1 MMQVGTLWL
10 HSPVLFAAF
19 GMFLIV
25 YALGYLKL
33 FRHWKSYDRAGAS
46 SCCISLA
53 HGTPAAFLAVYCML
67 KYPLELA
74 RQNTPLENAVMEFSI
89 AYFLV
94 DSMHYLVFFPDDFVF
109 IAHHLA
115 TFFVMASC
123 RYFVGHGGLTVMSL
137 LFLAEITS
145 ACQNAWTLAR
155 IARLESSQVAL
166 IYKILSP
173 LFYSFYTLIRGFV
186 APILI
191 YHLAQFYIDGKA
203 DDVMPRWLACCW
215 IAIVVMAILGSM
227 AWILNLWIE
236 LFRYNA
242 QTWSDKCIKT
252 M

>member
-1 MMQVGTLWL
+1 MMMVEIKHCMKLRVAVCKPHYLLEIIHVQTRQSLVQNIQMHLWKTQK
-10 HSPVLFAAF
+10 
-19 GMFLIV
+19 M
-25 YALGYLKL
+25 
-33 FRHWKSYDRAGAS
+33 
-46 SCCISLA
+46 
-53 HGTPAAFLAVYCML
+53 
-67 KYPLELA
+67 
-74 RQNTPLENAVMEFSI
+74 QNTPLENAVVEFII

-115 TFFVMASC
+115 TFFVMESC
-123 RYFVGHGGLTVMSL
+123 RYYVGHRGLTAMSL

-145 ACQNAWTLAR
+145 AYQNAQTLAK
-155 IARLESSQVAL
+155 ITKLESSQVAV

-173 LFYSFYTLIRGFV
+173 LFYSFYTLIRGVV

-203 DDVMPRWLACCW
+203 DDVIPRWLACCW
-215 IAIVVMAILGSM
+215 IAIVVMAIFGSM

>member
-1 MMQVGTLWL
+1 MMQVETLWF

-33 FRHWKSYDRAGAS
+33 FRHWKPNDRAGAS
-46 SCCISLA
+46 SCCTSLA
-53 HGTPAAFLAVYCML
+53 HGTPAAFLAAYCML
-67 KYPLELA
+67 KSPLEPA

-94 DSMHYLVFFPDDFVF
+94 DSMHYLIFFPDDFVF

-115 TFFVMASC
+115 TFCVMASC
-123 RYFVGHGGLTVMSL
+123 RYYVGYGGLTVMSL

-145 ACQNAWTLAR
+145 GCQNAWTLAR
-155 IARLESSQVAL
+155 IARLESSRIEL

-173 LFYSFYTLIRGFV
+173 LFYSFYTVVRGFV

-191 YHLAQFYIDGKA
+191 YYLAQFYIHGKA
-203 DDVMPRWLACCW
+203 DDVIPRWLAYCW
-215 IAIVVMAILGSM
+215 IAIVVMAIFGSM

-242 QTWSDKCIKT
+242 RTYSYKCIKT

>member
-1 MMQVGTLWL
+1 M
-10 HSPVLFAAF
+10 H
-19 GMFLIV
+19 I
-25 YALGYLKL
+25 
-33 FRHWKSYDRAGAS
+33 WK
-46 SCCISLA
+46 
-53 HGTPAAFLAVYCML
+53 TQKM
-67 KYPLELA
+67 
-74 RQNTPLENAVMEFSI
+74 QNTPLENAVMEFSI

-173 LFYSFYTLIRGFV
+173 LFYSFYTFILGFV

-191 YHLAQFYIDGKA
+191 YCLA
-203 DDVMPRWLACCW
+203 
-215 IAIVVMAILGSM
+215 
-227 AWILNLWIE
+227 
-236 LFRYNA
+236 
-242 QTWSDKCIKT
+242 
-252 M
+252 